1 MATSPSSDISTVDI
15 CFFASA
21 CVSMPVSL
29 SLPRVFLFFFFNLFF
44 FFLAAKKPDSLIQI
58 PDPYKSG
65 GLYMPEPWNL
75 FENRDTLAGPS
86 PPVNAEGRGVGGL
99 DK

>member
-1 MATSPSSDISTVDI
+1 MLLLRLCLCVGACLSV
-15 CFFASA
+15 FA
-21 CVSMPVSL
+21 L
-29 SLPRVFLFFFFNLFF
+29 SLPIFLTSFFPLRQ
-44 FFLAAKKPDSLIQI
+44 KEPDSLIQI

-86 PPVNAEGRGVGGL
+86 PPVNAEDRGMGKL